1 MSAAPPR
8 VLVLHGP
15 NLNLLG
21 QREPG
26 IYGSQTLAELDASL
40 QDLAASLGAEVTI
53 HQSNHEGQLIDWIHG
68 SVGAFDGIVVEQYE
82 GDAGANLETI
92 ATEFSFRF
100 IDLVQAAKSLDLG
113 ALTDITIKAE
123 HGTLLVRCIS
133 EEFFAVVLL
142 DEAGNFGKGRWVLRS
157 AAPELLASL

>member
-40 QDLAASLGAEVTI
+40 GAEVTI

-68 SVGAFDGIVVEQYE
+68 SVGAFDGIVINPGGYTHTSVAIH
-82 GDAGANLETI
+82 DALRSVPVPAIEVHLSNLYRRE
-92 ATEFSFRF
+92 
-100 IDLVQAAKSLDLG
+100 SLRHTSVTGVACVGVVMGLG
-113 ALTDITIKAE
+113 AASYHLALRHLVSL
-123 HGTLLVRCIS
+123 HGVRNRPS
-133 EEFFAVVLL
+133 
-142 DEAGNFGKGRWVLRS
+142 
-157 AAPELLASL
+157 